1 MQHLN
6 HLTLSALGKWL
17 TANAEA
23 VAELYTQQKD
33 EIVMVFSSFAL
44 RIGCKSDFQYVVP
57 VSVPKRAGKNTKD
70 LFAELPGKKLVSAH
84 SPYGERALVM
94 EFSGGITAVCQM
106 HGPRSDFWTACDG
119 VLLDR
124 FRKSLPEPA
133 VVVPQPLPRAEY
145 DGTPESLKSGFP
157 QFDKYFVRKLRDEEA
172 RLSPQ
177 DALTAVLSAAG
188 KPFYVHEKGE
198 TTGFLLFSLPDFPGK
213 AFDNVAEALEYFLR
227 RRFARAAYFGE
238 RRRMEALVRDGLKKW
253 GAAAEK
259 SRQSLNEP
267 VRYGELAD
275 LLMAHLHA
283 IPPGAD
289 VAEVFDFYRNQP
301 VSIPLN
307 PDWSP
312 QENAERLYKK
322 QKARDGQ
329 IKIQQALFTEA
340 SEKRERFMELKAELE
355 RATNLKTL
363 RKLAKSRPELA
374 QSLKPGAE
382 EALPFRRFEM
392 MGYEI
397 WVGKNAK
404 NNDLLFRTAKKDDW
418 WLHAKHTHGSHVVV
432 TNRRREAKLPPPVL
446 EYAAGLAAFFS
457 GRRNESWVEVS
468 YLPRKYARKA
478 KRLPP
483 GKVLLDREETVLAT
497 PVRPERGDY
506 L

>member
-6 HLTLSALGKWL
+6 HLTLAALGRLL
-17 TANAEA
+17 TERAEA
-23 VAELYTQQKD
+23 VAEVYTQQKD
-33 EIVMVFSSFAL
+33 EIVIVFSSFAL
-44 RIGCKSDFQYVVP
+44 RIGCKNDFQYVVP

-70 LFAELPGKKLVSAH
+70 LFAELPGKKMISAF

-94 EFSGGITAVCQM
+94 EFSGGVTAVCQM
-106 HGPRSDFWTACDG
+106 YGPRSDFWTVSG
-119 VLLDR
+119 GTIVDR
-124 FRKSLPEPA
+124 FRKSLPEPTA
-133 VVVPQPLPRAEY
+133 VIPQASPPTEY
-145 DGTPESLKSGFP
+145 DGTNESLKSGFP
-157 QFDKYFVRKLRDEEA
+157 HFDKYFVWKLKDEET
-172 RLSPQ
+172 RTSPSE
-177 DALTAVLSAAG
+177 AMTAVLNAVG
-188 KPFYVHEKGE
+188 KPYVVYEKGE

-213 AFDNVAEALEYFLR
+213 AFDDVSEALEYFLR
-227 RRFARAAYFGE
+227 RRFARTAYFSE
-238 RRRMEALVRDGLKKW
+238 KRRMEALVREGLKKW

-267 VRYGELAD
+267 VRYAEMAD
-275 LLMAHLHA
+275 ILMANLHA
-283 IPPGAD
+283 IPTGAD
-289 VAEVFDFYRNQP
+289 VADVFDFYQNRP

-307 PDWSP
+307 PELSP

-329 IKIQQALFTEA
+329 MKIQASLLAEA
-340 SEKRERFMELKAELE
+340 SEKFERFQVLKTELDK
-355 RATNLKTL
+355 ATNLRAL
-363 RKLAKSRPELA
+363 RQLAKDRPELS
-374 QSLKPGAE
+374 QNLKPGAE
-382 EALPFRRFEM
+382 DALPFRRFEF

-432 TNRRREAKLPPPVL
+432 PNRRREVKLPPPVL

-457 GRRNESWVEVS
+457 GRRNESWVEVA

-497 PVRPERGDY
+497 PIRPERADC